1 MMSKYKAT
9 IHEDE
14 IFSSIAYK
22 ELLKKKS
29 AVDYY
34 KSNGA
39 SDRILDLVSMN
50 ARSYGCFAEKFIRS
64 HFGMDSPLN
73 TEHDAILLDRSIEL
87 KAPRMGAAGKYFIQ
101 HIKPYHDF
109 QYILISLLLFNG
121 YSSFILTKTQAMQL
135 LSDQR
140 GEGYFI
146 YERDIK
152 KHATVI
158 ENADELRNYIKT
170 HRKRS
175 WVLND

>member
-1 MMSKYKAT
+1 MSKHTAT

-22 ELLKKKS
+22 ELLKKKT
-29 AVDYY
+29 AFEYY

-64 HFGMDSPLN
+64 HFGMEYPSN

-87 KAPRMGAAGKYFIQ
+87 KAPRMGATGKYFIQ

-146 YERDIK
+146 YHRDLEE
-152 KHATVI
+152 HATVI
-158 ENADELRNYIKT
+158 ENADELRNFIKK
-170 HRKRS
+170 HRTKS